1 MHLLEAVKGKEPAFA
16 RGALKTLSV
25 IADSSDLDQLYTI
38 ANSKSGESKRMIVS
52 LLKKLAPVYGSK
64 SLRESVANL

>member
-1 MHLLEAVKGKEPAFA
+1 
-16 RGALKTLSV
+16 V

-52 LLKKLAPVYGSK
+52 LLNKLAPEYGSK
-64 SLRESVANL
+64 SLRERVSNL